1 MDTKV
6 DKVLEM
12 LSDASFLK
20 AICPFDHMTNVRSL
34 GNLKSLYFHYSK
46 AYGQ

>member
-6 DKVLEM
+6 DKLLEM
-12 LSDASFLK
+12 QSDASFLK

-34 GNLKSLYFHYSK
+34 GNLKSLYFHYIK
-46 AYGQ
+46 AYG